1 VREKIFEFRSEETP
15 REYLLVEGTKDGAAV
30 FTVRSLGGG
39 FASIDVP
46 VEDLADLGRRLLAR
60 AAAFV

>member
-1 VREKIFEFRSEETP
+1 
-15 REYLLVEGTKDGAAV
+15 V

-46 VEDLADLGRRLLAR
+46 VEELADLGRRLLAR
-60 AAAFV
+60 AAAFA